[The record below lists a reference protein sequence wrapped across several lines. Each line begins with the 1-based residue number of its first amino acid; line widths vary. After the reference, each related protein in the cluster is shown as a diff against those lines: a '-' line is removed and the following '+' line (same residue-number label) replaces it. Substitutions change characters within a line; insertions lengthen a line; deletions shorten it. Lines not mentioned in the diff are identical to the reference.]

1 MNSSRRI
8 STAGA
13 DLWADVARLANDPAA
28 RASVAHRARRRIERD
43 LSALRARRGRM
54 SLPEFLVP
62 LGPIARPHLRVAV
75 ILDPFSALAFGFEW
89 DQDPVPRLG
98 WQTHLE
104 AHPPDMLFVESA
116 WAGNER
122 QWRLSMT
129 QPEGPAQD
137 LVDLVSWCRDHQ
149 IPTVFWNKED
159 PPNYEIFVSTAALF
173 DHVFTV
179 DAERIPMY
187 RHDLGHERV
196 ALLPF
201 AAQPRIHSPV
211 RTGAR
216 SKGQVAFAGTYFAH
230 KHPAR
235 RLQMEVL
242 LPAAKERGLHIFSRM
257 VAEDSRYRFPAQYR
271 SAVVGSL
278 TYPQMLA
285 AATAYPVFLN
295 VNSVTDSP
303 TMCARRL
310 FELSAA
316 ATTVLSTPSAAIEPF
331 FGETI
336 TVVEDRAGAEAALNV
351 LLDQSEFRERLAWLA
366 HRRVFDEHLY
376 THRVDTVLKSVGL
389 PTSSCE
395 HTISAIVPTMRPN
408 QIDHVLSTMAGQ
420 VHRDLELVL
429 VPHGFE
435 LDEAKIQRR
444 AAALGDFNLVVRNAP
459 ADLTLGG
466 CMNLGV
472 QAASGRF
479 VAKMDDDN
487 TYGAHYLSD
496 LVRAFDYSDASV
508 VGKWAHYVHLAATNA
523 TLLRF
528 GPSEHRYVKLVQ
540 GGTIL
545 AHRSLAAD
553 VQFED
558 LPRRVD
564 TTFLDKVRR
573 DGGRVYSADRFNF
586 ISRRAAHT
594 EGHTWGITDQEI
606 MTRSS
611 QLQFYGDPIDHVS
624 L

>member
-1 MNSSRRI
+1 MKISRRI
-8 STAGA
+8 SQAGA
-13 DLWADVARLANDPAA
+13 GFSLNVTRLVTDPAA
-28 RASVAHRARRRIERD
+28 RASIAHRGRRRIERD

-54 SLPEFLVP
+54 SLPEFP
-62 LGPIARPHLRVAV
+62 IPSGPVARPDLRVAV

-89 DQDPVPRLG
+89 DQDPVPRQG
-98 WQTHLE
+98 WRAHLE
-104 AHPPDMLFVESA
+104 ARPPDMLFVESA

-122 QWRLSMT
+122 QWRLAMT

-137 LVDLVSWCRDHQ
+137 LVDLVRWCRENQ

-179 DAERIPMY
+179 DAEKISAY
-187 RHDLGHERV
+187 RHDLGHERI

-211 RTGAR
+211 RTGGPKR
-216 SKGQVAFAGTYFAH
+216 GDVAFAGTYFAH
-230 KHPAR
+230 KHPER
-235 RLQMEVL
+235 RRQMEVL

-285 AATAYPVFLN
+285 AATSYSVFLN

-316 ATTVLSTPSAAIEPF
+316 ATTVLSTPSAAITPF

-336 TVVEDRAGAEAALNV
+336 TVVEDRAEAQAALKV
-351 LLDQSEFRERLAWLA
+351 LLDQPEHRERLAWRA
-366 HRRVFDEHLY
+366 HRKVFDEHLY
-376 THRVDTVLKSVGL
+376 THRVDTMLQSVDL
-389 PTSSCE
+389 PTPPTERS
-395 HTISAIVPTMRPN
+395 ISAIVPTVRPD
-408 QIDHVLSTMAGQ
+408 QIDHVLSTMAEQ
-420 VHRDLELVL
+420 IHPDLELVL

-435 LDEAKIQRR
+435 VDHLDLQRR
-444 AAALGDFNLVVRNAP
+444 AATLGDFNLVVREAP
-459 ADLTLGG
+459 ATLTLGG

-528 GPSEHRYVKLVQ
+528 GSSEHRYVKLVQ

-545 AHRSLAAD
+545 TPRSLASG

-564 TTFLDKVRR
+564 TTFLEKVRR

-586 ISRRAAHT
+586 ISRRAAST

-611 QLQFYGDPIDHVS
+611 QLQFYGDPMDHVG

>member
-1 MNSSRRI
+1 MKI
-8 STAGA
+8 SPRFSQAGA
-13 DLWADVARLANDPAA
+13 GLSTHVVRLVKDRAA
-28 RASVAHRARRRIERD
+28 RASLQHRVSRRIERD

-54 SLPEFLVP
+54 SLPEFP
-62 LGPIARPHLRVAV
+62 IPPGPIARPHLRVAV
-75 ILDPFSALAFGFEW
+75 ILDPFSSLAFKFEW
-89 DQDPVPRLG
+89 DQDPVPRQG
-98 WQTHLE
+98 WQEHLK
-104 AHPPDMLFVESA
+104 ARTPDMLFVESA

-122 QWRLSMT
+122 QWRLAMT
-129 QPEGPAQD
+129 QPEGPGQD
-137 LVDLVSWCRDHQ
+137 LVDLVRWCRAHR

-179 DAERIPMY
+179 DADRISAY
-187 RHDLGHERV
+187 RHDLGHERI

-211 RTGAR
+211 RTGR
-216 SKGQVAFAGTYFAH
+216 QTRGEVAFAGTYFAH

-235 RLQMEVL
+235 QLQMEVL
-242 LPAAKERGLHIFSRM
+242 LPAAKKRGLHIFSRM
-257 VAEDSRYRFPAQYR
+257 VAEDSRYRFPRQYR

-285 AATAYPVFLN
+285 AATEYPVFLN

-316 ATTVLSTPSAAIEPF
+316 ATTVLSTPSAAITPF

-336 TVVEDRAGAEAALNV
+336 TVVEDRAGAESALKV
-351 LLDQSEFRERLAWLA
+351 LLDQPEHRERLAWLA

-376 THRVDTVLKSVGL
+376 THRVDTILKTVGI
-389 PTSSCE
+389 PMSPSE
-395 HTISAIVPTMRPN
+395 RSISAIVPTMRPN
-408 QIDHVLSTMAGQ
+408 QIDHVLLTMAGQ
-420 VHRDLELVL
+420 VHSDLELVL
-429 VPHGFE
+429 VTHGFE
-435 LDEAKIQRR
+435 VDQKEVQRR
-444 AAALGDFNLVVRNAP
+444 AGAGGDFSLVVRSAP
-459 ADLTLGG
+459 ADVTLGG

-472 QAASGRF
+472 QAASGQF

-508 VGKWAHYVHLAATNA
+508 AGKWAHYVHLAATDA

-528 GPSEHRYVKLVQ
+528 ASSEHRYVKLVQ

-545 AHRSLAAD
+545 THRSLAND

-564 TTFLDKVRR
+564 TTFLEKVRR
-573 DGGRVYSADRFNF
+573 DGGKVYSADRFNF
-586 ISRRAAHT
+586 ISRRAAST
-594 EGHTWGITDQEI
+594 AGHTWGITDQEI
-606 MTRSS
+606 LTRSS
-611 QLQFYGDPIDHVS
+611 HLQFYGDPVDHVR